1 LSKERNVT
9 NPDPVAEIKR
19 LLNELA
25 AKRAAHEAAI
35 AEIDETLASL
45 GLSSVQT
52 AAPRRGRKPGVKGA
66 KRGPKPG
73 SKREGGRRRG
83 RFEKSGEES
92 VFEFV
97 KSFGTPN
104 AKEVNEH
111 WTNEGRAGKADNALG
126 KLVKNGQL
134 KRVEVKGERGSRYK
148 VA

>member
-1 LSKERNVT
+1 MTKS
-9 NPDPVAEIKR
+9 DPVSEIKR

-25 AKRAAHEAAI
+25 AKRAEHEAAI

-45 GLSSVQT
+45 GLNVPQAGAS
-52 AAPRRGRKPGVKGA
+52 RRGRKPGVKGA

-83 RFEKSGEES
+83 KFEKSGEES
-92 VFEFV
+92 VLEFV
-97 KSFGTPN
+97 RSFGTPN

-111 WTNEGRAGKADNALG
+111 WSKEGRAGKADNALG
-126 KLVKNGQL
+126 KLVKNGLL
-134 KRVEVKGERGSRYK
+134 KRIEVKGERGSRYK